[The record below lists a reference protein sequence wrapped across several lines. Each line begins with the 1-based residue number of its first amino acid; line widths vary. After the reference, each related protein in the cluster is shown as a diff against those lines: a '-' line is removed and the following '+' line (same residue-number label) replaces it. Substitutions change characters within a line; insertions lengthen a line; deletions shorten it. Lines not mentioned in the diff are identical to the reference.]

1 MCCVVF
7 FFSSRRR
14 HTRCALVT
22 EFRRVLF
29 RSMVVID
36 EQGIIISFSTAAEKL
51 FGYLEAE
58 VVGSNISR
66 LMPSPDKNRHDGY
79 LERYL
84 TTGERRI
91 IGIGRTVLACR
102 RDGSTFPVELSVG
115 EAISDK
121 QRVFSG
127 FIRDLS
133 ERHETQERLEE
144 LQSKLHHDPRV
155 RAMGTM
161 ASTLARSAEDK
172 P

>member
-1 MCCVVF
+1 MRISDW
-7 FFSSRRR
+7 SSDV
-14 HTRCALVT
+14 CSSDL
-22 EFRRVLF
+22 
-29 RSMVVID
+29 
-36 EQGIIISFSTAAEKL
+36 
-51 FGYLEAE
+51 
-58 VVGSNISR
+58 ISR

-121 QRVFSG
+121 QRVFTG

-144 LQSKLHHDPRV
+144 LQSKLIHVARV
-155 RAMGTM
+155 RAMR
-161 ASTLARSAEDK
+161 TLASPLAHELNQPITAVANHGEEEKGRR
-172 P
+172 

>member
-1 MCCVVF
+1 MRISDW
-7 FFSSRRR
+7 SSDV
-14 HTRCALVT
+14 CSSDL
-22 EFRRVLF
+22 
-29 RSMVVID
+29 
-36 EQGIIISFSTAAEKL
+36 
-51 FGYLEAE
+51 
-58 VVGSNISR
+58 ISR

-121 QRVFSG
+121 QRVFTG

-144 LQSKLHHDPRV
+144 LQSKLIQDRK
-155 RAMGTM
+155 
-161 ASTLARSAEDK
+161 STRLNSSH
-172 P
+172 